1 MSMAMWFHYCPD
13 LDITQLCVSITAIGR
28 VGGRTLAYQEEV
40 CGYMSEVRGNWEK
53 PSTAGVPWSSHKNFL
68 TMATQAY
75 PRVIQGGTRS
85 LRTPLVL

>member
-1 MSMAMWFHYCPD
+1 MSMALWFHYCPD
-13 LDITQLCVSITAIGR
+13 LDIIQLCATITAIGR

-40 CGYMSEVRGNWEK
+40 RGNWGK
-53 PSTAGVPWSSHKNFL
+53 PATAGVLWSSHKDFL
-68 TMATQAY
+68 TMATQAH